1 MALPIQPTNTQ
12 AGCNPVSSNCVIWQ
26 GPDIP
31 CITLCKGD
39 SISDVTFKIA
49 TELCTL
55 VDQLNITG
63 FDVSCFPA
71 ICPKPEDIHDLIQFI
86 LDKLCELQNAAG
98 TGTTPDAPLCP
109 DNCIISIAECFY
121 YPNQFG
127 QQVTTMTLTE
137 YATAIGIKLC
147 EYVDIQK
154 SLGGSV
160 VDLTKRVQTLENCV
174 LPCTSSSGEITVPTS
189 CLSPSINIPIVTF
202 VETMEDE
209 LCDLKT
215 AIVGNGVVS
224 QVVVDGVLSR
234 QCEGLES
241 SPPLSQPFGSMGLIP
256 GWVTAAS
263 GDFTTLS
270 AAVQNLWITVCDMRS
285 ALSNVVTNCCNE
297 CNQVV
302 LSLANSSYDPA
313 STILTIDFAG
323 SIPAGVTCSSNLSIQ
338 IMDCNGV
345 SFIYNTGATLCSLM
359 GSSTTVTFSVSA
371 PGTFN
376 TTCVG
381 SNAYRI
387 LIAGSNA
394 NLVTTATGAKC
405 DLTFIEYVEGN
416 AVPALTITP
425 ISTTQLRATFTPV
438 FIGPVTY
445 YLELWDNSFTGIV
458 ALAPIVTPAT
468 GIPFNYTFG
477 SLTTLTTYQTRIVM
491 VAGASSETGSF
502 VPGTTL

>member
-63 FDVSCFPA
+63 FDVSCFPP

-86 LDKLCELQNAAG
+86 LDQLCSCCITNSSTGSTSTGG
-98 TGTTPDAPLCP
+98 TCP
-109 DNCIISIAECFY
+109 DDCIVSIAPCFY

-137 YATAIGIKLC
+137 YATAIGIEFCKLI
-147 EYVDIQK
+147 EWQTAADITFTQIDAR
-154 SLGGSV
+154 L
-160 VDLTKRVQTLENCV
+160 DAIEACD
-174 LPCTSSSGEITVPTS
+174 PCNPVIPVTTIPTS
-189 CLSPSINIPIVTF
+189 CLSPSTNIPIATF
-202 VETMEDE
+202 VQTMEDE
-209 LCDLKT
+209 LCELKT
-215 AIVGNGVVS
+215 AVVGNGVAS
-224 QVVVDGVLSR
+224 QVIVDGVLSR

-256 GWVTAAS
+256 GWITAAS

-323 SIPAGVTCSSNLSIQ
+323 SIPAGITCSGNLTVQ

-345 SFIYNTGATLCSLM
+345 NFVYNTGATLCSLI

-387 LIAGSNA
+387 LLTQGNI
-394 NLVTTATGAKC
+394 NLETTATGSKC

-425 ISTTQLRATFTPV
+425 VSTTQLRATFTPV

-491 VAGASSETGSF
+491 VAGASTETGSF